1 MGGSEL
7 DVLVVGAGVVG
18 LTTALCLAE
27 SGLRVG
33 IRTAAPPGASTS
45 AAAGAVW
52 GPVMAGPAQRIR
64 EWARTSLL
72 RAAGTGE

>member
-45 AAAGAVW
+45 ATAGAVW
-52 GPVMAGPAQRIR
+52 GPVMAGPAQRNPGMGPHQPV
-64 EWARTSLL
+64 
-72 RAAGTGE
+72 RAAGSGK